1 MNSVSIGDMALAFQ
15 NNRQNTQIKQNML
28 RLSQELASGQ
38 RTDLGSAVS
47 GDFGPISSIEHA
59 LRTIGAYEA
68 TANEASLFVGSV
80 QSTLERI
87 QTGASSIS
95 NALLNAGTLTTAQ
108 LVDTASES
116 AFIEFESTVSALNT
130 RMGGRS
136 LFAGRATDTAPLA
149 SSDQMLTDL
158 QAAIALETTSAGVI
172 AAVDAYFDDV
182 GGGFETTGYLGSPNK
197 MSDFRVADGENAK
210 IDVKA
215 DDPEIRDV
223 LKAMALGALVS
234 QGALANDIEARG
246 AILRESGERMI
257 AADSKL
263 AGVRAS
269 VGLVE
274 GQIEDASVRNEAETM
289 ALEFARSDLLAIDP
303 FETATEL
310 QATQTQLE
318 TLYTLTARMARLS
331 LADYL

>member
-15 NNRQNTQIKQNML
+15 NNRHNTQIKQNMI

-38 RTDLGSAVS
+38 RNDLGNAVS

-59 LRTIGAYEA
+59 LRTISAYEA
-68 TANEASLFVGSV
+68 TANEAALFVGSV

-95 NALLNAGTLTTAQ
+95 NAMLNAGTLTSSQ

-116 AFIEFESTVSALNT
+116 ALVEFESTVSALNT

-172 AAVDAYFDDV
+172 AAVDAYFDDA
-182 GGGFETTGYLGSPNK
+182 GGGFETSGYLGSANR
-197 MSDFRVADGENAK
+197 MSDFRVAEGENAK
-210 IDVKA
+210 VGVKA

-234 QGALANDIEARG
+234 KGALASDLDARG
-246 AILRESGERMI
+246 EILREAGERMI
-257 AADSKL
+257 SADTKL
-263 AGVRAS
+263 ASVRAS

-274 GQIEDASVRNEAETM
+274 GQIEDASVRNEAEAM
-289 ALEFARSDLLAIDP
+289 ALEFARSDLLSIDP

>member
-1 MNSVSIGDMALAFQ
+1 MALAFQ
-15 NNRQNTQIKQNML
+15 NNRQNTQIKQNMI

-38 RTDLGSAVS
+38 KSDLGSAVS

-59 LRTIGAYEA
+59 LRTITAYEA
-68 TANEASLFVGSV
+68 SSNEAALFVGSV

-95 NALLNAGTLTTAQ
+95 NALLSAGTLTSTQ

-116 AFIEFESTVSALNT
+116 ALIEFESTVSALNT

-149 SSDQMLTDL
+149 SADQMLTDL

-182 GGGFETTGYLGSPNK
+182 GGGFETTGYLGSANK
-197 MSDFRVADGENAK
+197 MSDFRVAEGENAK
-210 IDVKA
+210 INVKA

-234 QGALANDIEARG
+234 KGALVNDLDARSE
-246 AILRESGERMI
+246 ILREAGERMI
-257 AADSKL
+257 SADTKL
-263 AGVRAS
+263 ASVRAS

-289 ALEFARSDLLAIDP
+289 ALEFARSDLLSIDP